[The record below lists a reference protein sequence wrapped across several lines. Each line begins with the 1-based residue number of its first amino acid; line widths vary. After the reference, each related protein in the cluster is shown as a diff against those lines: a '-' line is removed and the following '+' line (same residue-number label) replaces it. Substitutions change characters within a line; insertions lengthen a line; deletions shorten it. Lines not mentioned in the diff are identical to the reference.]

1 MLFIGAGLG
10 GGTGTGASPVV
21 AEIAQ
26 ELEIL
31 TVAVVTTPFSWEG
44 SKRVECADK
53 GIEDLRKCVD
63 ALILIPNDKLRSLGK
78 ATTMIDAFG
87 AANDVLLNSVQGI
100 AELITIPGLIN
111 LDFADVETV
120 MTASGRG
127 IMGVGSASGHDRGR
141 DAIEHA
147 IQSPLL
153 ADVNLEGARG
163 ILLNITAGSDLTV
176 GEFEEIGKIVEG
188 YASEDAMTV
197 VGTALD
203 PSMHD
208 SIRVTVVATG
218 LDPKTENRSEIITDN
233 KIDILDVPI
242 TKRNK
247 DLFEDLYSEEEEE
260 IDILDV
266 PSFLR
271 RTQA

>member
-1 MLFIGAGLG
+1 
-10 GGTGTGASPVV
+10 
-21 AEIAQ
+21 
-26 ELEIL
+26 
-31 TVAVVTTPFSWEG
+31 
-44 SKRVECADK
+44 
-53 GIEDLRKCVD
+53 
-63 ALILIPNDKLRSLGK
+63 
-78 ATTMIDAFG
+78 
-87 AANDVLLNSVQGI
+87 
-100 AELITIPGLIN
+100 
-111 LDFADVETV
+111 
-120 MTASGRG
+120 
-127 IMGVGSASGHDRGR
+127 
-141 DAIEHA
+141 
-147 IQSPLL
+147 
-153 ADVNLEGARG
+153 
-163 ILLNITAGSDLTV
+163 
-176 GEFEEIGKIVEG
+176 
-188 YASEDAMTV
+188 MTV